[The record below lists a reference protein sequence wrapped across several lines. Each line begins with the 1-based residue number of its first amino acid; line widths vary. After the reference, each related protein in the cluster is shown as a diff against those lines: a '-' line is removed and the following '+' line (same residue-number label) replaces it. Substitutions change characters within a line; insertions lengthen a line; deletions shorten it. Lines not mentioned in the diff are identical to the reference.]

1 MPTFLLALAVTLP
14 PIIPDPRLGPSSWAV
29 VRSDLALHGCPAGL
43 LVELPPKVTQS
54 WLQGV
59 AELASLGVPLVS
71 LGVPEPRLVAYFDG
85 VLVETREQAQQ
96 LVSCCPG
103 TWLVAEAVEPAQAL
117 ERLAWGAKSL
127 LVPAGE
133 TWLLEL
139 AEALPE
145 PLPAQ
150 LEGRPLFTGSR
161 SEDLALLVGLT
172 AGFPGGVVRLP
183 TSWVAASGK
192 LITAFAKTDVKVVKE
207 GKAAWLAVPPLAS
220 WGLLVLPRPLPEGGF
235 EKVEVSGLRGLT
247 LEEVLARHHRQ
258 AAQQAKFIGNFA
270 AWQHLLVRVRVEEL
284 KRSFDVELA
293 GPAFFTPDLGLDWKL
308 QKAWLDGVAWD
319 VARMGELPLIQPK
332 APEIPPLALELEP
345 SYRYELQGMAEAET
359 GAVYVVRFVHQEE
372 GGRRWG
378 WAFIDAKTFGLV
390 RLLTYLHAPQGE
402 VRRAQTLAKNVLRWE
417 GQVPLWLPWEVEAEE
432 LVAAF
437 GGVATVSKKLK
448 LDGLRL
454 NVPDLEQQRRQAW
467 QSPLPMLRE
476 RSGAVRELVPD
487 GSGGRRENGGK
498 GKRQRFLLAGMRLDP
513 SLDFPLP
520 LAGYQLLD
528 FGFRGREQLRLF
540 LAGAVNDLAWS
551 SPGKV
556 TLSANAFLQ
565 LVPFTSSFWL
575 GDRKDERQKLRTFR
589 QRLGGGVAKQQ
600 GPWYLALGLGVDQL
614 HFSRT
619 AETAANF
626 RLPRATQELTWK
638 STVHWQHKELLATF
652 QGEVG
657 RRVSWYR
664 WGFGEEAKPQ
674 FYRAGLA
681 LDYERSPVPLVKVGL
696 GGEVWNSWK
705 TDRFSRFSLGGFG
718 GLPFPGLPS
727 DRVKPDGVA
736 LIRAKLA
743 WPISSD
749 GRLEVTAATG
759 WFRESSQGAHAQPLG
774 GVALGLSTRGPWN
787 TLFQLRLEY
796 PWVVPGPNQVSAQ
809 LLFLRPW

>member
-1 MPTFLLALAVTLP
+1 MPAFVLALAVTLP

-29 VRSDLALHGCPAGL
+29 VRSDLAFDGRPAGL
-43 LVELPPKVTQS
+43 LVELPQKVTQG
-54 WLQGV
+54 WLQKV

-71 LGVPEPRLVAYFDG
+71 LGVPEARLVPYFDG
-85 VLVETREQAQQ
+85 VLVETREQAQH
-96 LVSCCPG
+96 LASCCPG
-103 TWLVAEAVEPAQAL
+103 TWLVAAAFEPGQAL
-117 ERLAWGAKSL
+117 ERVAWGVKSL
-127 LVPAGE
+127 LVPGGE
-133 TWLLEL
+133 SWPQEL
-139 AEALPE
+139 AEAFPE
-145 PLPAQ
+145 PLPAR
-150 LEGRPLFTGSR
+150 LGDKPLPTASR
-161 SEDLALLVGLT
+161 SQDLALLVGLPP
-172 AGFPGGVVRLP
+172 GFPGGVVQLS
-183 TSWVAASGK
+183 TTWVTASGR
-192 LITAFAKTDVKVVKE
+192 LITAFATRDVKVKRE
-207 GKAAWLAVPPLAS
+207 GEAAWLEVPPLAS
-220 WGLLVLPRPLPEGGF
+220 WGLLVLPRPLPEGGL
-235 EKVEVSGLRGLT
+235 EKVEVSGQRSLS

-258 AAQQAKFIGNFA
+258 AAHQARFIRNFA

-284 KRSFDVELA
+284 KRSFEVELA
-293 GPAFFTPDLGLDWKL
+293 GPAFFTPDLGLDWEL
-308 QKAWLDGVAWD
+308 QKVWLDGVAWD
-319 VARMGELPLIQPK
+319 VARLGELPLIQPK
-332 APEIPPLALELEP
+332 APEVPPLALELEP
-345 SYRYELQGMAEAET
+345 SYRYELQGMEEAET
-359 GAVYVVRFVHQEE
+359 GAVYVVSFAHQEE

-390 RLLTYLHAPQGE
+390 RLLTHLHAPQGE
-402 VRRAQTLAKNVLRWE
+402 VRRAQTLTKNVLRWE
-417 GQVPLWLPWEVEAEE
+417 DQMPLWVPWEVEADE

-437 GGVATVSKKLK
+437 GGVATVHKKLT
-448 LDGLRL
+448 LDGLHL
-454 NVPDLEQQRRQAW
+454 NVPEVDQKRRQAW
-467 QSPLPMLRE
+467 QGPLPMLRE
-476 RSGAVRELVPD
+476 RSGVVRELVPD

-556 TLSANAFLQ
+556 TLSAGTFLQ

-575 GDRKDERQKLRTFR
+575 GDREDERQELRTFR
-589 QRLGGGVAKQQ
+589 QRLRGGVAKQQ

-614 HFSRT
+614 HFGRT
-619 AETAANF
+619 AKTAANF
-626 RLPRATQELTWK
+626 RLPKATQELTCQ

-652 QGEVG
+652 QGEMG
-657 RRVSWYR
+657 RRASWHR

-681 LDYERSPVPLVKVGL
+681 LDYERSPLPLVTVGL
-696 GGEVWNSWK
+696 GGEVWGSWK
-705 TDRFSRFSLGGFG
+705 TDRFSRLALGGFG

-743 WPISSD
+743 WPISLA

-759 WFRESSQGAHAQPLG
+759 WFRETSQGAHARPLG
-774 GVALGLSTRGPWN
+774 GVAFGLSTRGPWN

-796 PWVVPGPNQVSAQ
+796 PWVVPGPNQISAQ
-809 LLFLRPW
+809 LLLLRPW